1 MGWFVMI
8 NVLNLFFSL
17 SYFLF
22 WTNNYTLS
30 LNLRIVNLIKLI
42 PFNLY
47 NCEKLTKNSVKT
59 NIFTQHK
66 FLHKFFLNWYKL
78 FLCSSKNINY
88 CDSILKIYY
97 KYIYYYY
104 LYGKY
109 NEIGKLLRV
118 ILIYFTTN
126 FFHTIRYFGTDYSNS
141 LFIFNVN
148 GENILTYRIKN
159 I

>member
-104 LYGKY
+104 IWYYYKPQYVTFVTHQSHFKSNLYGDFPIPRDLSVLY
-109 NEIGKLLRV
+109 
-118 ILIYFTTN
+118 
-126 FFHTIRYFGTDYSNS
+126 RYAEKDDKS
-141 LFIFNVN
+141 LFFP
-148 GENILTYRIKN
+148 EKSS
-159 I
+159 